1 LYFFAHRLKVTP
13 VILRILYRT
22 IKMKLQS
29 LIILLGVAALIACN
43 SNGAHKTLSKTENES
58 QTTVV
63 EYIRSLKLKQPHRGE
78 LFTKGDTIEIEIHKR
93 KKAEDIDSLQL
104 LVDGELTQ
112 TINAKPWKFSHIE
125 NTDQMGK
132 HSFQLLAYHEDGKIG
147 NMISYYNIKSDLVP
161 KELTYKI
168 INTFPHDKKSYTQGL
183 FFHDGY
189 LYEGTG
195 QHGESALLK
204 VDIKTGKS
212 VFDRKLE
219 SKYFGEGIAY
229 YTGNIIQLTW
239 RSEKAFVIDA
249 DDFSQKDYFRPP
261 TTNGQGWGITCMN
274 NKLLISD
281 GSNKLTLVDP
291 KNYGKTGDIEVYDE
305 KGAVTNLNELEYIN
319 GKIYA
324 NVWLTDRIVVINPS
338 TGQVEGNLNLEN
350 ILSAKE
356 KRHLVKGDD
365 VLNGIAYDSINN
377 RLFVTGKRWSKLL
390 EIKID

>member
-1 LYFFAHRLKVTP
+1 
-13 VILRILYRT
+13 
-22 IKMKLQS
+22 MKLQS
-29 LIILLGVAALIACN
+29 LIILLTFSALNACN
-43 SNGAHKTLSKTENES
+43 SNGAHKTFSKTENES
-58 QTTVV
+58 QATTV

-78 LFTKGDTIEIEIHKR
+78 LFTKGDTIEISIHKR

-104 LVDGELTQ
+104 LVDGKLTQ
-112 TINAKPWKFSHIE
+112 TIHSKPWLFSHIE

-147 NMISYYNIKSDLVP
+147 NLISYYNIKSDKKP
-161 KELTYKI
+161 EELSFHI
-168 INTFPHDKKSYTQGL
+168 VNTFPHDKSSYTQGL
-183 FFHDGY
+183 LYHDGY

-195 QHGESALLK
+195 QYGESSLRK
-204 VDIKTGKS
+204 NNIEDGKS

-219 SKYFGEGIAY
+219 PHHFGEGITY
-229 YTGNIIQLTW
+229 YKGNIIQLTW
-239 RSEKAFVIDA
+239 RSKKAFVINA
-249 DDFSQKDYFRPP
+249 DDFSQTDYFKPP
-261 TTNGQGWGITCMN
+261 TTNGQGWGITSMN
-274 NKLLISD
+274 NLLVISD

-291 KNYGKTGDIEVYDE
+291 KNYRKTGDIEVYDE
-305 KGAVTNLNELEYIN
+305 QGAVTNLNELEYIN

-338 TGQVEGNLNLEN
+338 TGQVEGNLNLET

-356 KRHLVKGDD
+356 KRKLIKGDD